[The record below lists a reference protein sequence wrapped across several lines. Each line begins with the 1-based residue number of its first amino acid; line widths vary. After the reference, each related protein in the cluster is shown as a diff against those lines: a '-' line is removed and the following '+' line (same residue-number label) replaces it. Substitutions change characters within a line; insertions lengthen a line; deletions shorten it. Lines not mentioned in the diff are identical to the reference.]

1 MIIINFS
8 NKSAIFHME
17 SEDLAKIFE
26 KYKDFEKHINH
37 LIRTKDSQGVIQL
50 ITELIYLSYK
60 GKDGRDS
67 FALSDE
73 FTQLFDIL
81 THDPYRLEL
90 FTNGIIYVPEDGN
103 PNLWMTMD
111 LICDGGELS

>member
-8 NKSAIFHME
+8 NKSAFFHM
-17 SEDLAKIFE
+17 DCDDWAKIFE
-26 KYKDFEKHINH
+26 KYKNFENYVNH
-37 LIRTKDSQGVIQL
+37 LIRTKDIQGINQL
-50 ITELIYLSYK
+50 ILELIYLSYK

-73 FTQLFDIL
+73 FVQLMDAL
-81 THDPYRLEL
+81 THDPYRFER
-90 FTNGIIYVPEDGN
+90 FTNGIIYVPKDGD

-111 LICDGGELS
+111 LICN